1 MNKFFFDTRI
11 PNWITQFLSFWVLL
25 FAVSPYA
32 HLPWGTGYRYL
43 AYVAVPLALIAIFY
57 NINNLV
63 FLKKWL
69 YYFFQ
74 LINPFLPFLIGYLFI
89 IGIK

>member
-1 MNKFFFDTRI
+1 MNRFFFDTRI

-43 AYVAVPLALIAIFY
+43 AYVAVPLALIAF
-57 NINNLV
+57 
-63 FLKKWL
+63 FL
-69 YYFFQ
+69 
-74 LINPFLPFLIGYLFI
+74 
-89 IGIK
+89 

>member
-1 MNKFFFDTRI
+1 MNRFFFDTRI

-43 AYVAVPLALIAIFY
+43 AYVAVPLALIAFFY
-57 NINNLV
+57 NINNLLILWQN
-63 FLKKWL
+63 FLHS
-69 YYFFQ
+69 
-74 LINPFLPFLIGYLFI
+74 IATFLSYSIDI
-89 IGIK
+89 IVI